1 MTTDRASDAS
11 VSRTS
16 PLADI
21 LLDGLIAGMIGA
33 IAVALW
39 FLVLD
44 VMAGRPLYT
53 PALLGGVLLHGSQAV
68 AQEVVIAPIEIA
80 AYTAFHF
87 VAFIV
92 VGVAFSYMMTLFE
105 RFPIMFFVLLVLFLC
120 LQVGFFFMDVVL
132 GAQLLGRLKA
142 WTVVVANLLA
152 SAGMALYLWRRHPS
166 VVKGIER
173 LWQDEGGE

>member
-11 VSRTS
+11 VTRSGT
-16 PLADI
+16 ATDI
-21 LLDGLIAGMIGA
+21 LLDGIITGMIGSV
-33 IAVALW
+33 AVALW
-39 FLVLD
+39 FLILD

-53 PALLGGVLLHGSQAV
+53 PALLGGIMLHGSQAV
-68 AQEVVIAPIEIA
+68 AQEVVVAPLEVA

-87 VAFIV
+87 VTFMI
-92 VGVAFSYMMTLFE
+92 VGVAASFLMSLFD

-120 LQVGFFFMDVVL
+120 LQVGFFFMDLVL

-152 SAGMALYLWRRHPS
+152 SGGMAFYLWRRHPS
-166 VVKGIER
+166 ALKGVER
-173 LWQDEGGE
+173 